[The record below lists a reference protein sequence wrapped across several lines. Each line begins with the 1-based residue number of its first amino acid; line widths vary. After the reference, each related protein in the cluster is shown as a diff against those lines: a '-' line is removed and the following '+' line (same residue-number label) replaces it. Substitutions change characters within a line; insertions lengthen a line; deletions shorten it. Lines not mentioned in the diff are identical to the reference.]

1 MLQSTGSR
9 AHRLQQFWLVGSV
22 VVAPGLQGTGLIVVA
37 HMVHGFFPLCGA
49 YGTWFLF
56 KNSCVSLAAAATAA
70 KSLQLCDSV

>member
-9 AHRLQQFWLVGSV
+9 AHRLQQFWPVGSV